1 MTRGLQK
8 LAIIIEWAVAKSHNG
23 TPSGRPLRSPNRG
36 IFLRAESYSKQCCQF
51 EFIAAQR
58 RIRRG
63 RPVKASRY
71 ALRVSRSVVVSLSL
85 LRRSRICIQ
94 ENAGRRSQFAKPC
107 LIDQLHIL
115 ADCSL
120 RDAFQDVP
128 YVAPVGAFFY
138 ELRVTRSDVVNL
150 SLSRRSRIRRGRPVK
165 ASRYA
170 LRGPRSVVVSL
181 SLSPRSRI

>member
-115 ADCSL
+115 ADCSR
-120 RDAFQDVP
+120 RDALWANVSKFRKTNKRP
-128 YVAPVGAFFY
+128 
-138 ELRVTRSDVVNL
+138 
-150 SLSRRSRIRRGRPVK
+150 SRICGGLFVYDLSGGLHS
-165 ASRYA
+165 SRT
-170 LRGPRSVVVSL
+170 
-181 SLSPRSRI
+181 